1 MSWCIIGD
9 SLTDHAG
16 QKFSTMDQDND
27 VCSCSCAAKFK
38 GAWWYKKCYLSNLNG
53 QYIRGQHNSNSNGI
67 EWVRWKGNR
76 YSLKIS
82 EMKIRPVN
90 A

>member
-1 MSWCIIGD
+1 M
-9 SLTDHAG
+9 G

-27 VCSCSCAAKFK
+27 VCSFYSCAAKYK
-38 GAWWYKKCYLSNLNG
+38 GAWWYKTCYLSNLNG
-53 QYIRGQHNSNSNGI
+53 QYLRGQHSSNGNGI

-82 EMKIRPVN
+82 EMKIRPAN